1 MVKSLV
7 IVIVTR
13 GRCDENDDDDND
25 GSSMYTSENIDH
37 VDNLFTL
44 VTVGSFIWTFS
55 LKRNSRIEKSIFRFS
70 HRLSV
75 VWNSAWH
82 LHKVKLICT
91 DCIKHTLVF

>member
-25 GSSMYTSENIDH
+25 DSSMYTSENIDR

-55 LKRNSRIEKSIFRFS
+55 LKRNSLVEKSTFV
-70 HRLSV
+70 SV
-75 VWNSAWH
+75 IDFQYFGIPPGI
-82 LHKVKLICT
+82 KLN
-91 DCIKHTLVF
+91 